1 MPYTISLPSRTFKTL
16 NGEFTITQEQHKE
29 GTKIKSCFHISAT
42 GSQLEKDTDWMSEP
56 LKDPISIIKKAMPS
70 IIDSLPIIQ
79 FLDIDK
85 DKIPV
90 CSAYLLKDGKEIK
103 HYLPITDTV
112 ERLKS
117 LIARHDRTQLSD
129 GEHVYDVSYK
139 DIEALII
146 D

>member
-16 NGEFTITQEQHKE
+16 NGEFTITQERHKE

-117 LIARHDRTQLSD
+117 LIARHDRTQLSVI
-129 GEHVYDVSYK
+129 GK
-139 DIEALII
+139 
-146 D
+146 

>member
-1 MPYTISLPSRTFKTL
+1 
-16 NGEFTITQEQHKE
+16 
-29 GTKIKSCFHISAT
+29 
-42 GSQLEKDTDWMSEP
+42 
-56 LKDPISIIKKAMPS
+56 MPS

-117 LIARHDRTQLSD
+117 LIARHDRTNYQM
-129 GEHVYDVSYK
+129 VNMYMT
-139 DIEALII
+139 
-146 D
+146 